1 VAAKAIEADAG
12 TTRAPVSAGRPRLR
26 GRAVARWIGNALIV
40 AGILLA
46 AYALLVVFWHDPFTD
61 LYTRHQQGKLA
72 KAYEARA
79 SSFDATGLAPVFA
92 SSGAKSG
99 QPTPRATAVDP
110 SVQPEWRIARTA
122 AAYRRSLHEGDAMG
136 RIVVPRLGLRMILVN
151 GTSTGSLEKGPGRDL
166 QTWMPGEGKLVYIAG
181 HRTTYLAPFRHI
193 ERLSPGDRVTLQVP
207 YGTFKYQVTRHVIV
221 PADDLARLRN
231 RGRDEVALQAC
242 HPRFFATHRYI
253 VYAKLVG
260 VSRPER

>member
-1 VAAKAIEADAG
+1 VAEKAIEADAR
-12 TTRAPVSAGRPRLR
+12 TTLAPVSAGRPRLR
-26 GRAVARWIGNALIV
+26 RAARWIGNALVV

-79 SSFDATGLAPVFA
+79 GSFDTTALAPVFA
-92 SSGAKSG
+92 SSGSRSG
-99 QPTPRATAVDP
+99 EPTPRAAAVDP
-110 SVQPEWRIARTA
+110 SVHPDPRIARTA

-136 RIVVPRLGLRMILVN
+136 RILVPRLGLRMVLVN
-151 GTSTGSLEKGPGRDL
+151 GTSSGSLEKGPGRDL

-207 YGTFKYQVTRHVIV
+207 YGTFEYRVTRHVIV
-221 PADDLARLRN
+221 PADDLARLGN

-253 VYAKLVG
+253 VYAKLVRVG
-260 VSRPER
+260 RPER